1 METVKKLALGTVILI
16 CGCKPSIEDHKYTIS
31 GAHGQTYHTDK
42 ITREDDCITFE
53 DDCGCIG
60 TDTKT
65 VTLCGSY
72 TITKNNVER

>member
-1 METVKKLALGTVILI
+1 METVKKLALSTVILI

-42 ITREDDCITFE
+42 ITREDDC
-53 DDCGCIG
+53 GCIG

-72 TITKNNVER
+72 TITKNNIER